1 MPSTNTAINPLG
13 IKIDFDSALHSYT
26 SNVNNKQINYTS
38 VTSLVNQYFKQFDA
52 AKIAVNVAKKRNV
65 SVESVISEWDT
76 NRHDACEYGTKI
88 HEIAEDVIKGITPR
102 HTPDNAKEIATF
114 KYTVEAA
121 LKLKERFTVVD
132 VEKIVFDHRLKIAGT
147 IDLLL
152 KHDDTYLIVDW
163 KSNKEI
169 SDENRYSEYGIG
181 PLSKVADTSKNHYSL
196 QLSIYEYLLRCAE
209 YVSKTTEI
217 RRILMHVTP
226 FGINKIELPD
236 MKDVVKDVVID
247 YLLTNLNN

>member
-1 MPSTNTAINPLG
+1 MPSTSTAVNPLG
-13 IKIDFDSALHSYT
+13 IKIEFDEASHSYT
-26 SNVNNKQINYTS
+26 SNVNNKNITYTS
-38 VTSLVNQYFKQFDA
+38 VTSLVSQYFKQFDA
-52 AKIAVNVAKKRNV
+52 AKIAVNVAKKRGV

-76 NRHDACEYGTKI
+76 NRNNACEYGTRI
-88 HEIAEDVIKGITPR
+88 HEIAEDTIKGIIPR
-102 HTPDNAKEIATF
+102 HNPANNKEIATF

-152 KHDDTYLIVDW
+152 KYDDTYLIVDW

-169 SDENRYSEYGIG
+169 SDENKYSEFGLG
-181 PLSKVADTSKNHYSL
+181 PLSSLADTNKNHYSL

-209 YVSKTTEI
+209 YVSKTAEI

-226 FGINKIELPD
+226 FGINKIELPN
-236 MKDVVKDVVID
+236 MKDLVKDVVID
-247 YLLTNLNN
+247 YLLSNLK